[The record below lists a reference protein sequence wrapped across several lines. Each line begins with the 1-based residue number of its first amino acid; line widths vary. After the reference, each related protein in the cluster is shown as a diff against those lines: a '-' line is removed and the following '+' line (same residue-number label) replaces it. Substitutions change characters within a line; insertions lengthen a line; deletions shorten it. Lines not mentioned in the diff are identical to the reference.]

1 MIGKRHAESHFY
13 REQDVVSP
21 EYSGAMLMMFKVIL
35 LILIVLAPGLLACKP
50 GSRSITQVNASNSML
65 QKINFDLS
73 QISAEGLIGPPN
85 GLRSLSYEFC
95 IPATEKHLNEVRL
108 INPAIQI
115 SRSRG
120 RIGCAKDQ
128 YLCIGETHVPQWRE
142 ILMAIAKLDYVQ
154 RIDQFFGE

>member
-1 MIGKRHAESHFY
+1 MI
-13 REQDVVSP
+13 
-21 EYSGAMLMMFKVIL
+21 FKGLL
-35 LILIVLAPGLLACKP
+35 LILLLISPGLLACKP
-50 GSRSITQVNASNSML
+50 ANRNTAQATISNSVL

-73 QISAEGLIGPPN
+73 QISPAGLIGPPD

-95 IPATEKHLNEVRL
+95 IPATEKHLNEVRS

-120 RIGCAKDQ
+120 RIGCTKDQ
-128 YLCIGETHVPQWRE
+128 YLCIGETHTPQWRE
-142 ILMAIAKLDYVQ
+142 VLMAIAKLDYVQ